1 MYDLLIGTRDW
12 QNTVWSRKFYPD
24 NLPDDWRFCFYS
36 NQFRALLIPGMVWE
50 SVTTEDINTW
60 IEDSDDEFKV
70 VCELPATF
78 SEIITIPELQDS
90 WNSFQENSAP
100 LINQMA
106 VYLWSP
112 SAKQCQQNDFMSAA
126 LEIFSQVKPV
136 SLLLTGKQAEN
147 LQISGT
153 RASLCWTVADSESP
167 EPHGDFL
174 IALCQ
179 ENDLKQVRVVIE
191 KLSKWMGEDRQAVL
205 IFEGDNALVQAT
217 QARMIAEMM
226 AV

>member
-36 NQFRALLIPGMVWE
+36 NQFRSVLIPGTVWE
-50 SVTTEDINTW
+50 SVTTEDISAW
-60 IEDSDDEFKV
+60 VEDSDDEFKV
-70 VCELPATF
+70 VCELPARF
-78 SEIITIPELQDS
+78 SEIITIPELQDR
-90 WNSFQENSAP
+90 WNSFQEITAP
-100 LINQMA
+100 LANQMA

-112 SAKQCQQNDFMSAA
+112 SAKQLQQADFLSGA
-126 LEIFSQVKPV
+126 LDILSQAKPV
-136 SLLLTGKQAEN
+136 SLLLTGKQTEN
-147 LQISGT
+147 LQVPGT
-153 RASLCWTVADSESP
+153 RASICWSVANSEKP

-174 IALCQ
+174 VALCQ
-179 ENDLKQVRVVIE
+179 ENDLKRVRVVIE
-191 KLSKWMGEDRQAVL
+191 KLGEWMGEDRQAVL
-205 IFEGDNALVQAT
+205 IFEGDNALVQSQ

>member
-12 QNTVWSRKFYPD
+12 QNTAWSRKFYPD

-36 NQFRALLIPGMVWE
+36 NQFRAVLIPGAVWK
-50 SVTTEDINTW
+50 SVTTKDVNTW

-70 VCELPATF
+70 VCELPAMF
-78 SEIITIPELQDS
+78 SEITTIPELQDS
-90 WNSFQENSAP
+90 WKHFQEITTP
-100 LINQMA
+100 LSNQMA

-112 SAKQCQQNDFMSAA
+112 SAEQSQQKNFIPAA

-136 SLLLTGKQAEN
+136 SLLLTGKQVEN
-147 LQISGT
+147 LQLSGT
-153 RASLCWTVADSESP
+153 MVSVCWSVADCESP
-167 EPHGDFL
+167 GPHGDFL
-174 IALCQ
+174 VTLCQ
-179 ENDLKQVRVVIE
+179 ENDLKRIRIVIE

-205 IFEGDNALVQAT
+205 IFEGDNALVQAQ

>member
-12 QNTVWSRKFYPD
+12 QNTAWSSKFYPD

-36 NQFRALLIPGMVWE
+36 NQFRTVLIPGTVWD
-50 SVTTEDINTW
+50 SVTTADISAW

-70 VCELPATF
+70 VCELPARF
-78 SEIITIPELQDS
+78 SKIITIPELQDY
-90 WNSFQENSAP
+90 WNNFQKITAP
-100 LINQMA
+100 LSNQMA
-106 VYLWSP
+106 VYQWRP
-112 SAKQCQQNDFMSAA
+112 STKQLQQKKFMSAA

-136 SLLLTGKQAEN
+136 SLSLTGKLAEN
-147 LQISGT
+147 LQLSGA
-153 RASLCWTVADSESP
+153 RVSVCWSVADSESP

-174 IALCQ
+174 VALCH

-191 KLSKWMGEDRQAVL
+191 KLSKWMEENRQAVL
-205 IFEGDNALVQAT
+205 IFEGDNALVQAQ

>member
-12 QNTVWSRKFYPD
+12 QNTAWSGKFYPD

-36 NQFRALLIPGMVWE
+36 NQFRVVLIPGTVWE
-50 SVTTEDINTW
+50 SVTTEAINTW

-90 WNSFQENSAP
+90 WNSFQEITAP
-100 LINQMA
+100 LSNQMA

-112 SAKQCQQNDFMSAA
+112 SAKQSQLDNFMSAA
-126 LEIFSQVKPV
+126 LEIFSQFKPV
-136 SLLLTGKQAEN
+136 SLFQDDKQAEY
-147 LQISGT
+147 LPISDT
-153 RASLCWTVADSESP
+153 RASLCWSVADSESP

-174 IALCQ
+174 VALCQ
-179 ENDLKQVRVVIE
+179 ENDLKRIRVVIE
-191 KLSKWMGEDRQAVL
+191 KLSKWMGEDRQAML
-205 IFEGDNALVQAT
+205 IFEGDNALVQAQ